1 MCIIAPPLLLNIP
14 SASTIAV
21 VPIVEPPS
29 SKANSAAVTAA
40 DASVAVS
47 AIAGRKKL
55 PAVSV
60 GKENVQSA
68 VGSTTLSV
76 VS

>member
-1 MCIIAPPLLLNIP
+1 MCIIEPPLLLNIP
-14 SASTIAV
+14 SASTTAV

-29 SKANSAAVTAA
+29 SNANSAAVTAA

-55 PAVSV
+55 PSV
-60 GKENVQSA
+60 NVGRANCS
-68 VGSTTLSV
+68 SNS
-76 VS
+76 